1 MALKVKCPMCSR
13 VIRLLFA
20 SPVYEVQCP
29 ECDACFYFTVP
40 VWRTGTGMH
49 DSSTEQ
55 FECEYGGKT
64 NTKEMNKW

>member
-40 VWRTGTGMH
+40 VWRTGTGMQYGYV
-49 DSSTEQ
+49 EQ
-55 FECEYGGKT
+55 CECEYGGKT
-64 NTKEMNKW
+64 NTKEE